1 MNHKFLLLLLFAGM
15 VLSLSAQQTSE
26 SFVAKGGGQQQVFL
40 LEDNPRLTVTIQNGE
55 PVFTVRD
62 LRNRVMNGV
71 TTCIFQ
77 VSDEPISTATPSI
90 ANDAK
95 DKPKKYI
102 RNGMLYIERNGVRY
116 NTQGQVIDKKEM
128 DEIQ

>member
-1 MNHKFLLLLLFAGM
+1 MKQRVLLFLLFAG
-15 VLSLSAQQTSE
+15 LALTLAAQQTSE
-26 SFVAKGGGQQQVFL
+26 SFIAKGGGKQQVFL
-40 LEDNPRLTVTIQNGE
+40 LEDNPRLTVTIEDGE

-62 LRNRVMNGV
+62 IRNRVMNGV

>member
-1 MNHKFLLLLLFAGM
+1 MKQRALLFLLYAGLA
-15 VLSLSAQQTSE
+15 LSLSAQQTSE
-26 SFVAKGGGQQQVFL
+26 SFVAKGGGQQQMFL

-95 DKPKKYI
+95 DKPMKYI

-116 NTQGQVIDKKEM
+116 NAQGQVIDKKEM

>member
-1 MNHKFLLLLLFAGM
+1 MKQRLLLFLLFAG
-15 VLSLSAQQTSE
+15 LALTLAAQQTSE

-62 LRNRVMNGV
+62 LHNRVMNGV

-90 ANDAK
+90 VNDAK

-116 NTQGQVIDKKEM
+116 NAQGQRM
-128 DEIQ
+128 D

>member
-1 MNHKFLLLLLFAGM
+1 MKQRVLLFLLFAA
-15 VLSLSAQQTSE
+15 LALPLAAQQTSE

-40 LEDNPRLTVTIQNGE
+40 FEDYPRLTVTIENGE

-77 VSDEPISTATPSI
+77 VSDEPISTATPCI

-116 NTQGQVIDKKEM
+116 NTQGQVIDKKGM

>member
-1 MNHKFLLLLLFAGM
+1 MKQRLLLFLLFAG
-15 VLSLSAQQTSE
+15 LALTLAAQQTSE

-55 PVFTVRD
+55 PVLTVRD

-90 ANDAK
+90 VNDAK

-116 NTQGQVIDKKEM
+116 NAQGQRM
-128 DEIQ
+128 D